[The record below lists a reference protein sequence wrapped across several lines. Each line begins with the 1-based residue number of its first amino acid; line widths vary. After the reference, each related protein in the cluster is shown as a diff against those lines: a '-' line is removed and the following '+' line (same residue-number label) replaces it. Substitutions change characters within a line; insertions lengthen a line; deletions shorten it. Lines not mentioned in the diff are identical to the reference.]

1 MAMTLDAIYA
11 RYSARLAA
19 YVAGRLGEGLAD
31 TDDVIQD
38 VWVHAA
44 QLLARPE
51 PAAAWTVLTGLADR
65 AVAAHQ
71 TVAHRDMEVPVGA
84 LMPAARVFAVSVVA
98 PALPASVEWAAPEE
112 LPDFEV
118 ASRAAA

>member
-1 MAMTLDAIYA
+1 MTLATLYA

-38 VWVHAA
+38 VWVYAA
-44 QLLARPE
+44 QLLASPDS
-51 PAAAWTVLTGLADR
+51 AGAWTVLTALADR

-71 TVAHRDMEVPVGA
+71 TVAHRGMEVPVGV
-84 LMPAARVFAVSVVA
+84 LTPAARVSAASVVA
-98 PALPASVEWAAPEE
+98 PVLPAAVRWGAPAAVQV
-112 LPDFEV
+112 FEN
-118 ASRAAA
+118 AA